1 MAESPEVL
9 TQKRRNRS
17 SNSSTNSPDTKKPR
31 SEEDHDG
38 GIDES
43 TVVAP
48 SMAEKFQDTLQEIL
62 QKLEKLDTIERAVKN
77 LEATVLNL
85 ETRTQV
91 LESFQAGATKDISD
105 LKESTNFAEE
115 MYKTKLQGINKQYDN
130 INAKLLN
137 LETENQTLNNTI
149 KELETKNLYLEAYSR
164 RENIKFENINEF
176 EDGSDKEDAEQVL
189 RNFMD
194 TELGYMDAMTMEFQ
208 RVHRLGKKKEN
219 EPRPILARF
228 LRFKDCEKILS
239 LGRRLKESN
248 YKMYQ
253 DLPREIVQRRKK
265 QMPIF
270 KKAKENKIPAAFSKA
285 QPDKLFVRGKLWPV
299 GKALEL

>member
-1 MAESPEVL
+1 M
-9 TQKRRNRS
+9 
-17 SNSSTNSPDTKKPR
+17 
-31 SEEDHDG
+31 
-38 GIDES
+38 
-43 TVVAP
+43 
-48 SMAEKFQDTLQEIL
+48 
-62 QKLEKLDTIERAVKN
+62 
-77 LEATVLNL
+77 NL
-85 ETRTQV
+85 ETRTQA

-194 TELGYMDAMTMEFQ
+194 TELGYMDAMTVEFQ

-219 EPRPILARF
+219 EPRPILAR
-228 LRFKDCEKILS
+228 
-239 LGRRLKESN
+239 
-248 YKMYQ
+248 
-253 DLPREIVQRRKK
+253 

>member
-77 LEATVLNL
+77 LEATLLNL
-85 ETRTQV
+85 ETRTQA

-149 KELETKNLYLEAYSR
+149 KELETKNLYLR
-164 RENIKFENINEF
+164 RTP
-176 EDGSDKEDAEQVL
+176 GG
-189 RNFMD
+189 R
-194 TELGYMDAMTMEFQ
+194 T
-208 RVHRLGKKKEN
+208 
-219 EPRPILARF
+219 
-228 LRFKDCEKILS
+228 LS
-239 LGRRLKESN
+239 LKTLTNS
-248 YKMYQ
+248 KM
-253 DLPREIVQRRKK
+253 
-265 QMPIF
+265 
-270 KKAKENKIPAAFSKA
+270 AAIKRTPSRSS
-285 QPDKLFVRGKLWPV
+285 VTLWISSWV
-299 GKALEL
+299 TWTR

>member
-1 MAESPEVL
+1 M
-9 TQKRRNRS
+9 
-17 SNSSTNSPDTKKPR
+17 
-31 SEEDHDG
+31 
-38 GIDES
+38 
-43 TVVAP
+43 
-48 SMAEKFQDTLQEIL
+48 
-62 QKLEKLDTIERAVKN
+62 
-77 LEATVLNL
+77 NL
-85 ETRTQV
+85 ETRTQA

-130 INAKLLN
+130 INARLLN

-149 KELETKNLYLEAYSR
+149 KELKTKNLYLEAYSR

-194 TELGYMDAMTMEFQ
+194 TELGYMDALTVEFQ

-228 LRFKDCEKILS
+228 FE
-239 LGRRLKESN
+239 
-248 YKMYQ
+248 
-253 DLPREIVQRRKK
+253 VQRLRKDS
-265 QMPIF
+265 IT
-270 KKAKENKIPAAFSKA
+270 
-285 QPDKLFVRGKLWPV
+285 
-299 GKALEL
+299 GKASERQQLQDVPRPTTRNRPEEEKANAHFQESGGK

>member
-1 MAESPEVL
+1 
-9 TQKRRNRS
+9 
-17 SNSSTNSPDTKKPR
+17 
-31 SEEDHDG
+31 
-38 GIDES
+38 
-43 TVVAP
+43 
-48 SMAEKFQDTLQEIL
+48 
-62 QKLEKLDTIERAVKN
+62 
-77 LEATVLNL
+77 
-85 ETRTQV
+85 
-91 LESFQAGATKDISD
+91 
-105 LKESTNFAEE
+105 
-115 MYKTKLQGINKQYDN
+115 
-130 INAKLLN
+130 
-137 LETENQTLNNTI
+137 
-149 KELETKNLYLEAYSR
+149 
-164 RENIKFENINEF
+164 
-176 EDGSDKEDAEQVL
+176 
-189 RNFMD
+189 MD
-194 TELGYMDAMTMEFQ
+194 TELGYMDAMTVEFQ

-239 LGRRLKESN
+239 LGRRLKDSN